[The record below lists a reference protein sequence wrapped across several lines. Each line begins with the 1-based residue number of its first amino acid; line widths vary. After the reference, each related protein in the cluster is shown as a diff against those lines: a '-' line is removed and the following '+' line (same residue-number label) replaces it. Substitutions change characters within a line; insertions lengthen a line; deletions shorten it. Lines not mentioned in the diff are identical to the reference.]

1 MLTELITQ
9 SIKKD
14 MTTNACD
21 FLLQRKGLKSEIK
34 VVKRSERPKREI
46 NNAAND
52 SIYKFQVYL
61 SISNSRSQ

>member
-34 VVKRSERPKREI
+34 VVKREI
-46 NNAAND
+46 NNAVND

-61 SISNSRSQ
+61 FISNSQFQ